1 MLANS
6 LPWFLQKGKGSIMVG
21 VRKFE
26 PLTSWPQSKLTKRR
40 RSLASFLRHP
50 TKQEPDKSTALL
62 THMLSA
68 TV

>member
-6 LPWFLQKGKGSIMVG
+6 LSWFLHKGKGFIMVG
-21 VRKFE
+21 VRGFE
-26 PLTSWPQSKLTKRR
+26 TPSSWSQSKLTKRR
-40 RSLASFLRHP
+40 RPLASFLRDP
-50 TKQEPDKSTALL
+50 TKQEPDRSIALL